1 MKMILTFLYVY
12 TSDLHVLHDKL
23 IFVEGYYIS
32 DLTNTIKLYNRLKL
46 IYYLLFKLIT
56 VRVNSVDI
64 LSYLDVFGD

>member
-12 TSDLHVLHDKL
+12 TSDLRVLHDEL
-23 IFVEGYYIS
+23 IFVEGYYIN